1 MDSQHGRKL
10 MEYIAFI
17 SESLQHEIG
26 NMKGRH
32 GTGLGRVGEKKF
44 QVPGIVGLQRLH
56 HANELV
62 PLTPGHSCF
71 PLSNFESL

>member
-1 MDSQHGRKL
+1 

-32 GTGLGRVGEKKF
+32 GTGLGRVGEKKL

-56 HANELV
+56 QDIHVFHTPTLRAFRAN
-62 PLTPGHSCF
+62 PMQIQ
-71 PLSNFESL
+71 

>member
-32 GTGLGRVGEKKF
+32 GTGLGRVGEKK
-44 QVPGIVGLQRLH
+44 VAGAWDSWLATV
-56 HANELV
+56 
-62 PLTPGHSCF
+62 TSCK
-71 PLSNFESL
+71 